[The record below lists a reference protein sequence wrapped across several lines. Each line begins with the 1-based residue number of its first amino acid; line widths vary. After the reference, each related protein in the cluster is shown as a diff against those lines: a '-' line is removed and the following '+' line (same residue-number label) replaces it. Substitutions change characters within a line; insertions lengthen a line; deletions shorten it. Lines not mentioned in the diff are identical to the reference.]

1 MEFRD
6 AMGVLAGP
14 PMGGEV
20 AMEAGV
26 SLNSISRAR
35 REIDAHY
42 RTPPKNWKAIVR
54 KLALERIE
62 SLSALASE
70 LADA

>member
-1 MEFRD
+1 MEFRE
-6 AMGVLAGP
+6 AMDVLAGP

-26 SLNSISRAR
+26 SLNTISRAR
-35 REIDAHY
+35 REVDAHY

-54 KLALERIE
+54 RLALERAAALT
-62 SLSALASE
+62 SLAAE